1 MARRGENIYKRKDG
15 RWEGRFI
22 RGRTPTGKA
31 KYGYVYARTY
41 AGCRDKLRGQRQR
54 GPQAE
59 TPSAT
64 VSLRQAAEWFLLS
77 KRDSLKP
84 SSYGRYAFVIEH
96 HILPWLGTL
105 SLQELTAERISAFF
119 RCLRSKGL
127 SEKSARDVGVLLKS
141 ILKQAEQKWQ
151 CGSPASG
158 ARLPPCKM
166 KKADTFTEYEVAMLA
181 KYIISA
187 PDMTGLCVLLVLNT
201 GLRLGEVCALKKSD
215 IILSSGV
222 LRVRRAVQ
230 RIKSGTGTQLV
241 LQEPKSASS
250 RRSIPI
256 PADML
261 ALLANALAEVPE
273 DAFLLTGNDRPME
286 PRTMQYRYKSLLNRC
301 GIEYRNFHTLRHTYA
316 TRCMERNVDIKSISE
331 MLGHSD
337 VRITLSTYI
346 HSSMEHKQRA
356 VQRICFLPQRT
367 VQELLSPSNPSSARW
382 RTMAPQ
388 GAERGSFANCI

>member
-41 AGCRDKLRGQRQR
+41 AGCRDKLHCQRQR

-301 GIEYRNFHTLRHTYA
+301 GIEYRNFHTLRHSCA
-316 TRCMERNVDIKSISE
+316 SLLLSQGFALKDVQEW
-331 MLGHSD
+331 LGHSD
-337 VRITLSTYI
+337 IKMTANIYGHLDVAR
-346 HSSMEHKQRA
+346 KQSIA
-356 VQRICFLPQRT
+356 DKMGSLF
-367 VQELLSPSNPSSARW
+367 SAGR
-382 RTMAPQ
+382 
-388 GAERGSFANCI
+388 